1 MPPPNLASIRQQ
13 LERTVGPAPWYWKT
27 FPAFRSLSG
36 QRFVWTHHGDQGP
49 VAYVVSLAPD
59 QETEP
64 EPDKPRLA
72 LNTYCRPFVVP
83 PHYLGVW
90 CPEVRSIR
98 LACFDPD
105 QLEAFD
111 LAEIAGWFKQS
122 SDRIYAK
129 TPPVAE
135 FEVPLTLSPGMH
147 KIDVPRELAAVDEVI
162 VPTSYKT
169 MANDDPAFA
178 LFVLYLQAGLV
189 EVLPQKWFTASQYQ
203 VGKQWISRAA
213 RDEESHRI
221 FGECFG
227 VGSFLLEEDG
237 CRLAEWMERRA

>member
-1 MPPPNLASIRQQ
+1 MPTPNLSSLRLQ
-13 LERTVGPAPWYWKT
+13 LERTIGPAPWYWKT
-27 FPAFRSLSG
+27 FPAFRSPSG
-36 QRFVWTHHGDQGP
+36 QRFVWTHQGDQGP

-59 QETEP
+59 QD
-64 EPDKPRLA
+64 PDKPRLA
-72 LNTYCRPFVVP
+72 LNTYCRPFLMSTQR
-83 PHYLGVW
+83 LGIW
-90 CPEVRSIR
+90 CPEGRSIR
-98 LACFDPD
+98 LVCFNPD

-135 FEVPLTLSPGMH
+135 FEVPLTLTAGMH
-147 KIDVPRELAAVDEVI
+147 KIEVPPELATVDEVI
-162 VPTSYKT
+162 VPTSYKA
-169 MANDDPAFA
+169 MSNDDPAFA
-178 LFVLYLQAGLV
+178 LFVFYLQAGLV

-237 CRLAEWMERRA
+237 CRLAEWMERRS